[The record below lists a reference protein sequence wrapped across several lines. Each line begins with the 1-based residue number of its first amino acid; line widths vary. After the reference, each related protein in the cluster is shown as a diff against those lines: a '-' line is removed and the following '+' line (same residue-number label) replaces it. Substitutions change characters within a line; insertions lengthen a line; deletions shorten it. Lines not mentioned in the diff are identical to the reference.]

1 MIYVKVYDKYINKFL
16 ETIELSLNTNMLSL
30 GDYITYTKDN
40 VETTVKINK
49 INHKFSFHGFENQ
62 YCRYDNTEI
71 KATIVDRIEK

>member
-16 ETIELSLNTNMLSL
+16 ETIELSLNTNTLSL